1 MLNLGFGEAVLYEKS
16 MLDNIFIFCSNIN
29 DCLKLNS
36 IFVVYVMNVC
46 LIALYSLCMH
56 IVVLSLW
63 L

>member
-1 MLNLGFGEAVLYEKS
+1 MLNAGFGEAVLCEKS

-29 DCLKLNS
+29 DCLKLNG

-46 LIALYSLCMH
+46 LIALYSLCIH

>member
-1 MLNLGFGEAVLYEKS
+1 MLNLGFGEAVLFEKS

-56 IVVLSLW
+56 IVVLSL
-63 L
+63 